1 MSNHREVLETWYR
14 KVWTEEDSG
23 AIDTMLVSDTKA
35 RGLGAQIHVGPSDF
49 KIFHENLLKLV
60 SDIDMQIDKSMED
73 GDWISALCTFRAKC
87 RRSGK
92 PVTSTGTVFI
102 KIVDGKLVDAYNH
115 FDFMALYEALGLL
128 PEDAFEKCLLGD
140 GLT

>member
-1 MSNHREVLETWYR
+1 MTGHREVLETWFQ
-14 KVWTEEDSG
+14 KVWTQEDV
-23 AIDTMLVSDTKA
+23 ATIDKMLVSDTKA
-35 RGLGAQIHVGPSDF
+35 RGLGAQVHVGPPEF

-92 PVTSTGTVFI
+92 PVTATGSVFI

-115 FDFMALYEALGLL
+115 FDFIGLYECLGLL
-128 PEDAFEKCLLGD
+128 PDGTFARCLAGD
-140 GLT
+140 GLA